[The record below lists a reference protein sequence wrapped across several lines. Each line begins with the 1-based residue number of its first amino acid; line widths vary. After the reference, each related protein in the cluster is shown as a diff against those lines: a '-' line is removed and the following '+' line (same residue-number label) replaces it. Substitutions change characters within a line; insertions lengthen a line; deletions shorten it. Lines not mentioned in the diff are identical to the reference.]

1 MSNTRGSRAYHCK
14 LLFLDQYSVCLLV
27 FLFFFLQ
34 SGDERVAMERRARE
48 AAEERLRRVM
58 QEAEA
63 R

>member
-1 MSNTRGSRAYHCK
+1 MSNTRGPELIILNY
-14 LLFLDQYSVCLLV
+14 YSLTNTV
-27 FLFFFLQ
+27 FVYSFFFFFLQ